1 MIGEKKI
8 AFIGAGFMGKALIRG
23 LIQSETVAPDKIT
36 AADSR
41 KKALKEIGDEFK
53 IKTTS
58 SNIGAVTDADIVVIC
73 VKPQVI
79 ENVMAEIKPSLSGKT
94 LLLSI
99 AAGVTLSS
107 LASWTPHGVGVVRA
121 MPNLGAAVGA
131 SATALCAKEGAAD
144 DDIKIAKEFFNA
156 VGKTALVS
164 EDMMDAVTGLSGSG
178 PGFIFL
184 FLEAMIDAG
193 VQCGLPRDAA
203 SLLATQTLYGSAL
216 LASVSGEH
224 PAMLKNQVTSPG
236 GTTIAGLSILENSMF
251 RGSVINAVKEAT
263 RRSKEMGAG

>member
-1 MIGEKKI
+1 MIGDRKI

-23 LIQSETVAPDKIT
+23 LVQSETVAPGAIT
-36 AADSR
+36 AADSEE
-41 KKALKEIGDEFK
+41 KALKEIGDELK

-58 SNIGAVTDADIVVIC
+58 SNCDAAANADIVVMC
-73 VKPQVI
+73 VKPQVM
-79 ENVMAEIKPSLSGKT
+79 ENVMAGINQSLGGKT
-94 LLLSI
+94 LVLSI

-107 LASWTPHGVGVVRA
+107 LASWTPDGAKIVRA

-131 SATALCAKEGAAD
+131 SATALCAKETTGDNAMEMAR
-144 DDIKIAKEFFNA
+144 ELFNA
-156 VGKTALVS
+156 VGKTVVVS

-178 PGFIFL
+178 PGFVFL

-193 VQCGLPRDAA
+193 VRCGLPREAA
-203 SLLATQTLYGSAL
+203 STLATQTLYGSAL

-224 PAMLKNQVTSPG
+224 PAMLKNRVTSPG

-251 RGSVINAVKEAT
+251 RGSVINAIKEAAK
-263 RRSKEMGAG
+263 RSKEMGDD